1 MTLIIITKVQ
11 NLKVSD
17 GYFFQNLP
25 SFLGQEKSAK
35 HSYFQRRWC
44 FTHSS
49 LIVATQSLIILL
61 CATFYISLSDPILWA
76 LKFSTDSES
85 YVNWNVQKKKTSE
98 RILWDIVFLLL
109 NIKTLFSIKL
119 KKQKN
124 TNMQHFSACLAVV
137 LTVLQNYTAIANAV
151 TTVIDG
157 HYFKAS

>member
-1 MTLIIITKVQ
+1 MTLIIITKIQ

-17 GYFFQNLP
+17 GYSFQNLP

-44 FTHSS
+44 FTRSS

-61 CATFYISLSDPILWA
+61 CVTFYISLSDPILWA

-85 YVNWNVQKKKTSE
+85 YVNWNFQKKKASE

-124 TNMQHFSACLAVV
+124 TNMQHFSAC
-137 LTVLQNYTAIANAV
+137 
-151 TTVIDG
+151 
-157 HYFKAS
+157 